1 MGVIKSLF
9 EIFIQ
14 TIPYLA
20 VFLFGW
26 AAVASAIQQDD
37 LFPPLTFS
45 IFFTISF
52 IGSVNMMMWKLEVN
66 EDEITWRSTFGR
78 KRIFHFEDIT
88 KCEMKGDSIRVYV
101 DGKKLFTL
109 DSGID
114 DSEFMEDIE
123 RRKIPVRSYW
133 GKSSSK
139 KRKRWLNPK

>member
-9 EIFIQ
+9 EMFIQ

-26 AAVASAIQQDD
+26 VAVANAIQQDD

-52 IGSVNMMMWKLEVN
+52 IGSVNMMMWKLEAN

-78 KRIFHFEDIT
+78 KKIFRFEDIT
-88 KCEMKGDSIRVYV
+88 YCEMKGNSIRVYV
-101 DGKKLFTL
+101 NDKKLFTI

-114 DSEFMEDIE
+114 DSEFMEDIK
-123 RRKIPVRSYW
+123 RRRISVKSYW
-133 GKSSSK
+133 VNHHK
-139 KRKRWLNPK
+139 KKHKKNRK